1 MRYPKGYL
9 MNRSRIPLP
18 SAALGDSTPKIP
30 FRKFL
35 LGAHVLRTIWGSVL
49 VVGLIWYWVVNLVN
63 APPQPCGKTPD
74 YSIVVGH
81 LVPLTLFTIPYII
94 HVALQFRAYMQCRKG
109 AKLQSV
115 RWINIYS
122 ILVAPIMSVML
133 FAVTFPMDRESSP
146 VLYDTI
152 LSIVFFGEILIS
164 IIVVIVVSK
173 SLKLLKR

>member
-1 MRYPKGYL
+1 
-9 MNRSRIPLP
+9 
-18 SAALGDSTPKIP
+18 
-30 FRKFL
+30 
-35 LGAHVLRTIWGSVL
+35 
-49 VVGLIWYWVVNLVN
+49 
-63 APPQPCGKTPD
+63 
-74 YSIVVGH
+74 
-81 LVPLTLFTIPYII
+81 
-94 HVALQFRAYMQCRKG
+94 MQCRKG